1 MAELVR
7 EKGKGGVQEI
17 SLSAEEMAEKVL
29 KVELKDL
36 KAWSEIIPPAS
47 GSGSE
52 ARYLIRSRDELK
64 LLRKRAALLKTNMS
78 PAAVKEVEKA
88 GLLDAYASLA
98 VDCPRGITA
107 HIWRS
112 YGVVVLIQMRYGKM
126 IGPAELAQRAGMLE
140 KKGRKNVP
148 DVAMA
153 ERHLRLL
160 QGLGYLRE
168 VSGRWEHKGLP
179 EAWTGSH

>member
-7 EKGKGGVQEI
+7 DRSKDAVKRI
-17 SLSAEEMAEKVL
+17 TLSAQEMAEKAL

-36 KAWSEIIPPAS
+36 KAWSEIIPPEE
-47 GSGSE
+47 GSGDDATYVIS
-52 ARYLIRSRDELK
+52 SRDELQ
-64 LLRKRAALLKTNMS
+64 LLRKRAALLRTNMS
-78 PAAVKEVEKA
+78 VAAVQEVERA
-88 GLLDAYASLA
+88 GLLDAYAALA
-98 VDCPRGITA
+98 TDCPRGITA

-112 YGVVVLIQMRYGKM
+112 YGVIVLIQMRYGKM
-126 IGPAELAQRAGMLE
+126 IGPAELAQRAGMVT
-140 KKGRKNVP
+140 KKGRKETP
-148 DVAMA
+148 DVEMA

-168 VSGRWEHKGLP
+168 LNGRWEHKGLP